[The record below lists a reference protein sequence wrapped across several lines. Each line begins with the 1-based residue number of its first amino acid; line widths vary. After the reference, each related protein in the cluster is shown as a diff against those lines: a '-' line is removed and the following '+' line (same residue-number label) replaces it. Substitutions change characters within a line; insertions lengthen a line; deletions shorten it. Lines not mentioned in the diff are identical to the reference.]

1 MKRIFTIIYL
11 GLLIINLNAQESLT
25 IDDFGRIT
33 LNVFVSEQA
42 KLSIEAKSQL
52 EVKLKQIASNYDMAG
67 SGTNQRF
74 IITAN
79 ISVTSKDIIA
89 GPPQKISQKMDIT
102 LFIGDAVD
110 NKIFAN
116 TVISTSGVGTNENKA
131 FIDAIN
137 QINTK
142 NKTIEAFIQEGK
154 SKIIAY
160 YNTQCELII
169 QKTASLKQQEK
180 YNEAMYVLAQVP
192 NICNECYANSL
203 TEMAVIYDLKINK
216 DGNARLQ
223 EAKAI
228 WLINPNVDGAI
239 QAANQILQIKFQA
252 QCYSEAQSLL
262 QTINEKLT
270 TDEKE
275 RLRKQEEIEK
285 QQQALDAENTKQ
297 QVELDKLRINAYR
310 EVALEYA
317 KNQPKE
323 IYKNIYWR

>member
-239 QAANQILQIKFQA
+239 QAANQILQIKSQA